1 MRLGCEAVMR
11 EPVSAVR
18 FEIPVTLREVRIP
31 VLVMLGCAAVAR
43 DPVIDEPAMRFEP
56 SMAPL

>member
-1 MRLGCEAVMR
+1 MRY
-11 EPVSAVR
+11 VR
-18 FEIPVTLREVRIP
+18 FDKPETLREVRIP

-43 DPVIDEPAMRFEP
+43 DPVIEEPAMRFEP